1 MCDVILGFRV
11 AMIDCTAIVIFCT
24 AIVVFRTAIVVF
36 CTMNVV
42 FCTANVWY
50 CTAIDGFFPLEVFG
64 GGKAV
69 SVSVDEPCDGCIASF
84 GLCFH
89 DNG

>member
-1 MCDVILGFRV
+1 
-11 AMIDCTAIVIFCT
+11 MIDCTAIVVFCT
-24 AIVVFRTAIVVF
+24 AIVIFRTAIVVF
-36 CTMNVV
+36 CTAIVIFRTAIVV

-69 SVSVDEPCDGCIASF
+69 SVSVDETCDGCMVSF

>member
-1 MCDVILGFRV
+1 MRDVILGFRV
-11 AMIDCTAIVIFCT
+11 AMIDCTAIVVFCT
-24 AIVVFRTAIVVF
+24 AIVI
-36 CTMNVV
+36 

-89 DNG
+89 DSILYLMFARAQR

>member
-1 MCDVILGFRV
+1 MILGFRV

-24 AIVVFRTAIVVF
+24 AIVVFCTA
-36 CTMNVV
+36 NVI

-69 SVSVDEPCDGCIASF
+69 SVSVDEMCDGCVVSF